1 MTRRPDISCR
11 PQKELM
17 EDLMDRKIDNM
28 KVSYDRM
35 VGLLQEQLRLATA
48 DKAGEGSVNL
58 DSSLE
63 TAAEEQA
70 QEGQSDGIDDVE
82 ESVLSSPARSP
93 LAATPLS
100 SVQQQSTTVADST
113 KDLGRSTN
121 TRKSQRVASRTSE
134 AAESICVETVN
145 MLKSSG
151 TAKR

>member
-1 MTRRPDISCR
+1 
-11 PQKELM
+11 
-17 EDLMDRKIDNM
+17 MDRKIDNM

-35 VGLLQEQLRLATA
+35 VGLLQEQLRLATS
-48 DKAGEGSVNL
+48 DKAGDSSVNL
-58 DSSLE
+58 DSSLD
-63 TAAEEQA
+63 TAEDGQA
-70 QEGQSDGIDDVE
+70 QEGQSGSVEVE
-82 ESVLSSPARSP
+82 ESLLSSPARSP

-100 SVQQQSTTVADST
+100 SVQQQSTTAADST

-134 AAESICVETVN
+134 ASESICVETEN